1 MEEHTLIPTVKPSQE
16 FIEIALDFA
25 NPLDL
30 VREAISNAFDAGA
43 DRIKLGFDVI
53 REHGDDVFKI
63 IIEDNGSGMDFD
75 DLQSFFDL
83 GNSTRKH
90 EKDKNPH
97 SCAFIGEKGH
107 GTKIY
112 FNSDNIEIETLKQ
125 TSDTNKIYRATLSN
139 PRRELYDGNIPKVTV
154 TEEITASSEHYTK
167 IIIKGYNG
175 NKADKFT
182 HDRLR
187 DYILWFTKMGSIEKE
202 LGILTNKDVKL
213 ELKGIDWDARKSG
226 YDVIEFGHVFP
237 PESTNSKSLLKSYTL
252 DAAKHYCKKVIV
264 VNDYLNGQAGHI
276 AIQAVF
282 YIEGNNV
289 KYKYNP
295 MIRRKKLRPKPGAY
309 TVQERYGLWICKDY
323 IPVQRKNEWIV
334 EKGSEFT
341 KFHAFINCQALKLTA
356 NRGSIENT
364 ESYILEALREKAWE
378 IYDKVYHETALPDLD
393 MLDTEINAIYTTEKE
408 IRDFDRRTKYID
420 KSKIADYKGIRLV
433 EPRQEIGVYTLFMQL
448 SQIEPNLFPFT
459 ILDYD
464 TKSGIDAIVV
474 DNADLNK
481 PLKECYK
488 SYVEFKNLLDKRFNH
503 SFEKLNSIICW
514 DLAKKKSD
522 DTLHDGDEVLD
533 ITQDNAKKRILRVV
547 KPSEDN
553 RLDHTRYFLDNE
565 TLPRKIEV
573 FVLKTYLKEKLGIE
587 FRPRT
592 MKECY

>member
-1 MEEHTLIPTVKPSQE
+1 MEERTLTPTVKPSQE
-16 FIEIALDFA
+16 FIEIAFDFA

-43 DRIKLGFDVI
+43 DHIKLGFDVI
-53 REHGDDVFKI
+53 KEYGDDVFKI
-63 IIEDNGSGMDFD
+63 TIEDNGSGMDLD

-83 GNSTRKH
+83 GNSTRSEWKSR
-90 EKDKNPH
+90 NPVD
-97 SCAFIGEKGH
+97 CTFIGEKGH

-112 FNSDNIEIETLKQ
+112 FNSDKIEVETLKQ
-125 TSDTNKIYRATLSN
+125 TLNKPKIYNAIMAN
-139 PRRELYDGNIPKVTV
+139 PRKELYSGRIPDVKVTEQE
-154 TEEITASSEHYTK
+154 TDSKEHYTK

-175 NKADKFT
+175 NKSDKFT
-182 HDRLR
+182 HDRLK

-202 LGILTNKDVKL
+202 LGILINENVVL
-213 ELKGIDWDARKSG
+213 ELKGIDRQERELG
-226 YDVIEFGHVFP
+226 YETINFGHVFP
-237 PESTNSKSLLKSYTL
+237 EESANSKGLLKSYTI
-252 DAAKHYCKKVIV
+252 DAAKHYCKKVII
-264 VNDYLNGQAGHI
+264 VNEYLGESAGHI
-276 AIQAVF
+276 PIQAVF
-282 YIEGNNV
+282 YLEGNYV

-295 MIRRKKLRPKPGAY
+295 MIRRQRLRPKPGAY

-364 ESYILEALREKAWE
+364 ESYILEALHKKAGE
-378 IYDKVYHETALPDLD
+378 IYNRVYKETALPDLD
-393 MLDTEINAIYTTEKE
+393 MLDREVNAIYTVEKE
-408 IRDFDRRTKYID
+408 TRDFDRRTTYINR
-420 KSKIADYKGIRLV
+420 SRIADYKGIRLV

-464 TKSGIDAIVV
+464 TKSGIDAIV
-474 DNADLNK
+474 LNK
-481 PLKECYK
+481 KDGSK
-488 SYVEFKNLLDKRFNH
+488 SYAEFKNILDRRFNH
-503 SFEKLNSIICW
+503 SFEKLQSIICW
-514 DLAKKKSD
+514 DLAKKKSED
-522 DTLHDGDEVLD
+522 SLSDGDEVLD
-533 ITQDNAKKRILRVV
+533 ITLDKTKRRTFVIN

-553 RLDHTRYFLDNE
+553 DLNYTQYLLDNK
-565 TLPRKIEV
+565 TLLSKIEV

-592 MKECY
+592 KEDCF